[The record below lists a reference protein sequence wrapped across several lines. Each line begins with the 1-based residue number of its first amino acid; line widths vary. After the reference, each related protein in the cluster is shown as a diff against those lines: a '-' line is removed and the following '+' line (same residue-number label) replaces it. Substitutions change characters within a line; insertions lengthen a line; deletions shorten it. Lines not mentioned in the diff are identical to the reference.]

1 MVIKDFTNNNFI
13 ILAHLYDEKDNNGVV
28 KTTQD
33 EVAEYTGLSRVTIN
47 KIFTLLVERGYIV
60 KDARHVGRYVITAMG
75 CKVVDVFRCLSV
87 EANNLIAKNN
97 ISFSDIF

>member
-1 MVIKDFTNNNFI
+1 MVIKDFTNNNFV
-13 ILAHLYDEKDNNGVV
+13 ILAHLYDAKDNNGVV

-33 EVAEYTGLSRVTIN
+33 EVAGLSRVTIN
-47 KIFTLLVERGYIV
+47 KIFVLLVQHGYIA
-60 KDARHVGRYVITAMG
+60 KDARHVGRYVITSMG

-97 ISFSDIF
+97 IAISDIF

>member
-1 MVIKDFTNNNFI
+1 MVIKDFTNNNFV
-13 ILAHLYDEKDNNGVV
+13 ILAHLYDVKDNNGVI

-47 KIFTLLVERGYIV
+47 KIFTLLVEHGYIT
-60 KDARHVGRYVITAMG
+60 KDARHVGRYVITSIG